1 MSQRV
6 SCPSC
11 EKKYAGAVGGDG
23 DGGRLPVILPCLC
36 VFCKACA
43 LAEEAKAQQ
52 QEENEEKG
60 GGRKKK
66 KRKVEIKKKE
76 YTPTPCMKCQKP
88 STVPVAELKLDAALM
103 QQIASSG
110 GGGGG
115 GGGSA
120 KRKKAPQCD
129 VCEEED
135 ATKYCNGCSK
145 NKLFCDSCFAHAHRS
160 AKKKSHHAIPI
171 EEHLASG
178 PAAHAAGGSCGGGG
192 SGAAKEPPATMC
204 SIHPDEALKHF
215 CNDCNI
221 LVCGTCGIHRHNGH
235 SFTTIADAVGVHRAA
250 IESLMAQV
258 VVSRT
263 HAIAAANAI
272 KSVRGE
278 LEGNRDA
285 AFKLVDEE
293 AAQKRA
299 LLNTMLR
306 DVNPQRDALKALIKG
321 AHDEKYD
328 ALSAQIDALDD
339 IESNSEL
346 ALALVTATLATAS
359 PAELLARKQT
369 FVDGLMQFK
378 EHKVALR
385 RCRIS
390 KIDVVLD
397 TSFAKMAA
405 DILKMGTL
413 DTERAPQP
421 DLQKQLCTA
430 IEEGKVEIVRKLLA
444 EDDADPSV
452 PEDDYPTFPPI
463 FLAAQEGHADV
474 VQALLAS
481 NADVNQAEA
490 TIGATPVFIAAED
503 GHVEVVKLLLANN
516 ADVNQA
522 KTDTGA
528 TPVFIAAQNGHV
540 DVVKALVAGNA
551 DVNQATTDDGTTP
564 VFIAAQQG
572 HVDVVQAL
580 LASNADVNQAQTTTG
595 CSPVWQAAQE
605 GHVDV
610 VQALVAG
617 NADVN
622 QATTDSGTTPVFIA
636 AQNGHVDVVTALV
649 AGNADV
655 NQAKTDSGTTPVF
668 IAAQKGHVE
677 VVKLLLGSNADV
689 NKARTDGGNGKWTPL
704 ESATRNGHVAIVALL
719 KQHGAV

>member
-1 MSQRV
+1 MSQKQRT

-11 EKKYAGAVGGDG
+11 EKKYAGAVGGEN

-52 QEENEEKG
+52 REEKEAEEKG

-76 YTPTPCMKCQKP
+76 YMPTPCMKCQKP
-88 STVPVAELKLDAALM
+88 STVPVADLKLDVVLM
-103 QQIASSG
+103 RQIASNS
-110 GGGGG
+110 GGG

-120 KRKKAPQCD
+120 KRKMAPQCD

-135 ATKYCNGCSK
+135 ATKYCNDCSK
-145 NKLFCDSCFAHAHRS
+145 NRLFCDSCFAHAHRS
-160 AKKKSHHAIPI
+160 AKKKSHATIPI

-178 PAAHAAGGSCGGGG
+178 PAAHAACGGGG
-192 SGAAKEPPATMC
+192 GGGAANEPPATMC

-215 CNDCNI
+215 CNDCNT
-221 LVCGTCGIHRHNGH
+221 LVCGSCVVQHHNGH
-235 SFTTIADAVGVHRAA
+235 SLTTIGDAVGVHRAA
-250 IESLMAQV
+250 IETLMAQV

-285 AFKLVDEE
+285 AFKVVDEE
-293 AAQKRA
+293 ATKKRA

-346 ALALVTATLATAS
+346 ALDLVTATLATAS

-397 TSFAKMAA
+397 TSFAEKAA

-413 DTERAPQP
+413 NTERAPQP
-421 DLQKQLCTA
+421 DLQKQLCA
-430 IEEGKVEIVRKLLA
+430 AAEKGEADVVRKLLA

-463 FLAAQEGHADV
+463 VLAAQEGHVEV
-474 VQALLAS
+474 VKLLLAS
-481 NADVNQAEA
+481 NADVNQAE
-490 TIGATPVFIAAED
+490 
-503 GHVEVVKLLLANN
+503 
-516 ADVNQA
+516 
-522 KTDTGA
+522 TD
-528 TPVFIAAQNGHV
+528 
-540 DVVKALVAGNA
+540 
-551 DVNQATTDDGTTP
+551 
-564 VFIAAQQG
+564 
-572 HVDVVQAL
+572 
-580 LASNADVNQAQTTTG
+580 TG

-622 QATTDSGTTPVFIA
+622 QATTDDGYTPVYMA
-636 AQNGHVDVVTALV
+636 AWYGHVDVVTALV

-655 NQAKTDSGTTPVF
+655 NQAKTVTGSTPVYVAAEKGHVDVVQALVASNADVNQARTDDGRTPVF
-668 IAAQKGHVE
+668 IAAQKGHVD
-677 VVKLLLGSNADV
+677 VVKALVASNADV
-689 NKARTDGGNGKWTPL
+689 NEARKDGWTPL
-704 ESATRNGHVAIVALL
+704 KKATQKGHTAIAALL

>member
-11 EKKYAGAVGGDG
+11 EKKYAGVVGDEN

-52 QEENEEKG
+52 QEEKAVEEKG

-88 STVPVAELKLDAALM
+88 SSVPVADLKLDAALM
-103 QQIASSG
+103 RQIASNS

-120 KRKKAPQCD
+120 KRKMAPQCD
-129 VCEEED
+129 VCEGGD

-145 NKLFCDSCFAHAHRS
+145 NKLFCDGCFAYAHRS
-160 AKKKSHHAIPI
+160 AKKKCHHAIAI
-171 EEHLASG
+171 EEHHASR
-178 PAAHAAGGSCGGGG
+178 PAAHAAGGGGGG
-192 SGAAKEPPATMC
+192 GAAKEAPATMC

-235 SFTTIADAVGVHRAA
+235 SFTTIADAVGVHRTA
-250 IESLMAQV
+250 IEALMAQV

-285 AFKLVDEE
+285 AFKVVD
-293 AAQKRA
+293 ADFNKKRV
-299 LLNTMLR
+299 LLNTLLQTNR
-306 DVNPQRDALKALIKG
+306 QQRDALKALIKG

-328 ALSAQIDALDD
+328 ALSGQIDALDD

-346 ALALVTATLATAS
+346 ALTLVTATLATAS
-359 PAELLARKQT
+359 PVELMERKQT
-369 FVDGLMQFK
+369 FVDGLLQFK
-378 EHKVALR
+378 EHTVALR

-397 TSFAKMAA
+397 TSFAEQAA
-405 DILKMGTL
+405 NILKVGRL

-421 DLQKQLCTA
+421 EVQKQLCA
-430 IEEGKVEIVRKLLA
+430 AVKKGEADVVRKLLA
-444 EDDADPSV
+444 EEDADPAV
-452 PEDDYPTFPPI
+452 PGGDDLTAPPI
-463 FLAAQEGHADV
+463 YL
-474 VQALLAS
+474 
-481 NADVNQAEA
+481 
-490 TIGATPVFIAAED
+490 
-503 GHVEVVKLLLANN
+503 
-516 ADVNQA
+516 
-522 KTDTGA
+522 
-528 TPVFIAAQNGHV
+528 
-540 DVVKALVAGNA
+540 
-551 DVNQATTDDGTTP
+551 
-564 VFIAAQQG
+564 
-572 HVDVVQAL
+572 
-580 LASNADVNQAQTTTG
+580 
-595 CSPVWQAAQE
+595 AAQE

-610 VQALVAG
+610 VKLLLEHHV
-617 NADVN
+617 NPN
-622 QATTDSGTTPVFIA
+622 QATTNDGCTPVYVA

-655 NQAKTDSGTTPVF
+655 NQASTDDGTTPVYMAAQEGHVDVVQVLVASNADVNKACTDDGTTPVYMAAQEGHVDVVTALVAGNADVNQASTDDGCTPVYVAAQNGHVDVVTALVAGNADVNQAETTMGCTPVY
-668 IAAQKGHVE
+668 IAAQKGHVD
-677 VVKLLLGSNADV
+677 VVTALVAGNADV
-689 NKARTDGGNGKWTPL
+689 NQARTIDGCTPL
-704 ESATRNGHVAIVALL
+704 RMATHKGHTAIAAVL